1 MINWK
6 KKKSST
12 NQISWRL
19 FEITIPPYKK
29 HAQTNHEDWL
39 KINQMLKDKIEKKTS
54 IKTQHWIIKLKKITK
69 KNDVYRAIQCS
80 MYKTGA
86 ASEEHSRLN

>member
-1 MINWK
+1 
-6 KKKSST
+6 
-12 NQISWRL
+12 
-19 FEITIPPYKK
+19 
-29 HAQTNHEDWL
+29 
-39 KINQMLKDKIEKKTS
+39 MLKDKIEKKTS

-86 ASEEHSRLN
+86 GLLKNTLVWTKKLLKK